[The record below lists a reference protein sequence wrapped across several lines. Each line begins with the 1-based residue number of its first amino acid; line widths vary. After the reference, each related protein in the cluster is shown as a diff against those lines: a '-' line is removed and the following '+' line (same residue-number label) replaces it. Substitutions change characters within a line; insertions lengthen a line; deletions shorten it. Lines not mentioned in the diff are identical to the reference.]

1 MISNDLYS
9 YERNWKWNIHCKK
22 SYKIHFN
29 FERKNVSFL
38 QNWNTYI
45 LEINVGSN
53 SGKSDRK
60 STEYFKPW
68 RYILGKFSIEKNW
81 SVQFHNR
88 TFCKKEST
96 KGFSFNLNSLQDRVL
111 EYAQH
116 SWLTIA
122 YIIIIM
128 KISDVRHRH
137 SKCQKISNDIIVCI
151 NKLK

>member
-1 MISNDLYS
+1 MI
-9 YERNWKWNIHCKK
+9 NIIMKETENQIFIIQK
-22 SYKIHFN
+22 SYKIDFN
-29 FERKNVSFL
+29 FARKNVSFL

-88 TFCKKEST
+88 SFCKKRVHKRFFLQLEFTSRP
-96 KGFSFNLNSLQDRVL
+96 SFGICTTFLAHDSLHHNHH
-111 EYAQH
+111 ENIWCA
-116 SWLTIA
+116 S
-122 YIIIIM
+122 
-128 KISDVRHRH
+128 
-137 SKCQKISNDIIVCI
+137 
-151 NKLK
+151 

>member
-68 RYILGKFSIEKNW
+68 RYILGKFSIEKKLVRAV
-81 SVQFHNR
+81 SQPYFLQKRVHKRFFLQLEFTSRPSFGICTTFLAHDSLHHNHHENIW
-88 TFCKKEST
+88 CAS
-96 KGFSFNLNSLQDRVL
+96 
-111 EYAQH
+111 
-116 SWLTIA
+116 
-122 YIIIIM
+122 
-128 KISDVRHRH
+128 
-137 SKCQKISNDIIVCI
+137 
-151 NKLK
+151 